1 MSIKFLH
8 CADIH
13 LGTKSEFGGT
23 EVRRYIA
30 ESFQRLVGLAIDEG
44 TDLFIVAGDL
54 FDSPRISPATSNL
67 VDRALSDLT
76 SAGVRVVLLP
86 GTHDAYDSSSPY
98 HQLKLPENTYIITPQ
113 NPSFLFDDLPGGVFV
128 CGRAQTK
135 TKSNENAL
143 EGLSPNPQTA
153 LNIAVAHGSVVGQ
166 VTEDAMLIHTEDIAR
181 SGFDYI
187 ALGHWHSY
195 REISQKPP
203 AIYPGA
209 LEPTRRDQRD
219 TGWVVVGE
227 FSLENKKLTYR
238 KEQVGSLRVES
249 FPLHIEPLSEEEKI
263 YSLITERA
271 DRNLILIIELSGS
284 PKADFQLNWDELKD
298 ELASQFFHLE
308 ITDHTKPFEELSP
321 ADFGEHTI
329 AGVFAPLVGERTEKA
344 SNDQERV
351 FLDEVLKEG
360 LSRLS
365 RGGEE

>member
-1 MSIKFLH
+1 M
-8 CADIH
+8 
-13 LGTKSEFGGT
+13 
-23 EVRRYIA
+23 RRYIA

-76 SAGVRVVLLP
+76 SAGMRVVLLP

-98 HQLKLPENTYIITPQ
+98 HQLKLPENTHIITPQ

-143 EGLSPNPQTA
+143 EGLSPNPQAA

-195 REISQKPP
+195 SQMNDRPP

-209 LEPTRRDQRD
+209 LEPTRRDHHD
-219 TGWVVVGE
+219 TGWAVVGE
-227 FSLENKKLTYR
+227 FSPDSGKLDLR
-238 KEQVGSLRVES
+238 KERVGSLRVES

-308 ITDHTKPFEELSP
+308 ITDHTKPFEEFSP
-321 ADFGEHTI
+321 TDFGERTT
-329 AGVFAPLVGERTEKA
+329 AGVFARLVAERMAGAE
-344 SNDQERV
+344 DEQERA
-351 FLDEVLKEG
+351 LLGEILREG
-360 LSRLS
+360 LSRLGKG
-365 RGGEE
+365 GGE

>member
-23 EVRRYIA
+23 KVRRYIA

-76 SAGVRVVLLP
+76 SAGMRVVLLP

-98 HQLKLPENTYIITPQ
+98 HQLKLPENTHIITPQ

-143 EGLSPNPQTA
+143 EGLSPNPQAA

-195 REISQKPP
+195 QQMNDRPP

-209 LEPTRRDQRD
+209 LEPTRRDHHD
-219 TGWVVVGE
+219 TGWAVVGE
-227 FSLENKKLTYR
+227 FSLENKKLNYR
-238 KEQVGSLRVES
+238 KERVGILQVETL
-249 FPLHIEPLSEEEKI
+249 PLQIEPLTESAEI
-263 YSLITERA
+263 HSLVAERG
-271 DRNLILIIELSGS
+271 DPQLILIIELSGTTS
-284 PKADFQLNWDELKD
+284 PNFTLNRE
-298 ELASQFFHLE
+298 EFLAEYSSSFLHLD
-308 ITDHTKPFEELSP
+308 IIDHTSPPEEFSP
-321 ADFGEHTI
+321 ADFGERTT
-329 AGVFAPLVGERTEKA
+329 AGVFARLVAERMDEASDDKERALLGEILR
-344 SNDQERV
+344 
-351 FLDEVLKEG
+351 EG
-360 LSRLS
+360 LSRLGKG
-365 RGGEE
+365 GGE

>member
-143 EGLSPNPQTA
+143 EGLSSNPQAA

-195 REISQKPP
+195 RQMNDRPP

-209 LEPTRRDQRD
+209 LEPTRRDHHD
-219 TGWVVVGE
+219 TGWAVVGE

-238 KEQVGSLRVES
+238 KERVGRLRMESL
-249 FPLHIEPLSEEEKI
+249 PIHIEPLTKPEEI
-263 YSLITERA
+263 YSQISELA
-271 DRNLILIIELSGS
+271 NPDLILYVELAGA
-284 PKADFQLNWDELKD
+284 PGADFSLNKD
-298 ELASQFFHLE
+298 ELIEERSPQFFHLDVDDN
-308 ITDHTKPFEELSP
+308 INPPEEFSP
-321 ADFGEHTI
+321 TDFGERTT
-329 AGVFAPLVGERTEKA
+329 AGVFARLVAERMDEASDDKERALLGEILR
-344 SNDQERV
+344 
-351 FLDEVLKEG
+351 EG
-360 LSRLS
+360 LSRLGKG
-365 RGGEE
+365 GGE

>member
-143 EGLSPNPQTA
+143 EGLSPNPQA
-153 LNIAVAHGSVVGQ
+153 AMNIAVAHGSVVGQ

-195 REISQKPP
+195 QQISKKPF
-203 AIYPGA
+203 AAYPGA
-209 LEPTRRDQRD
+209 LEPSRKDQHQ
-219 TGWVVVGE
+219 TGWVLLSE
-227 FSLENKKLTYR
+227 FDPDKRTLSTR
-238 KEQVGSLRVES
+238 KERVGILQVETL
-249 FPLHIEPLSEEEKI
+249 PLQIEPLTESAEI
-263 YSLITERA
+263 HSLVAERG
-271 DRNLILIIELSGS
+271 DSHLILIIELSGTTS
-284 PKADFQLNWDELKD
+284 PNFTLNRE
-298 ELASQFFHLE
+298 EFLAEYSSSFLHLD
-308 ITDHTKPFEELSP
+308 IIDHTSPPEEFSP
-321 ADFGEHTI
+321 TDFGERTT
-329 AGVFAPLVGERTEKA
+329 AGVFARLVAERMDEASDDKERALLGEILR
-344 SNDQERV
+344 
-351 FLDEVLKEG
+351 EG
-360 LSRLS
+360 LSRLGKG
-365 RGGEE
+365 GGE